1 MVQIVRAIYEG
12 GVLRP
17 EERLDLAEHQRVRVT
32 VERLESTS
40 SEQRTAALQEL
51 FRLADS
57 SRFVAPDKL
66 PTRDELHDRC

>member
-40 SEQRTAALQEL
+40 SEQRTAALQEP
-51 FRLADS
+51 FRLAGSMGWPPSTHLSTDRQR
-57 SRFVAPDKL
+57 SR
-66 PTRDELHDRC
+66 